1 MAPRARFL
9 RLLLDLHALADGDIQ
24 LHAVTEAML
33 PSLEVRAG
41 LFAEVRAA
49 IAEYDPAQEFLVL
62 VWLPASMVFYRH
74 KRLNAGPA

>member
-24 LHAVTEAML
+24 LHAVSEAML

-41 LFAEVRAA
+41 LFAEVKMA
-49 IAEYDPAQEFLVL
+49 IAEYDPAQDFLVL
-62 VWLPASMVFYRH
+62 VWLPASMFFC
-74 KRLNAGPA
+74 RLQWSDAGTA